1 MRNIFK
7 LYFWSIN
14 TSHTQMKQFINQKQH
29 FPSVLTLYNFDV
41 LECYVKTHEQCFHLI
56 LPFSSKKVGA
66 IKRIK
71 DLNIGQND
79 RANNYKAWARQTR
92 CQHPH
97 QYSGAWLP
105 LISHYNN
112 VCYSQKQISKLTL
125 SIHLDRFFKPKIKSY
140 RIKPSESKWIELIT
154 KFFPDRLL
162 IIKYVLWIIRQK
174 IGYFRTFVSSF
185 AKTPWDN

>member
-14 TSHTQMKQFINQKQH
+14 TSHTQMKQFIKQKQH
-29 FPSVLTLYNFDV
+29 FPLNFDV

-79 RANNYKAWARQTR
+79 RANNYKA
-92 CQHPH
+92 
-97 QYSGAWLP
+97 
-105 LISHYNN
+105 
-112 VCYSQKQISKLTL
+112 
-125 SIHLDRFFKPKIKSY
+125 
-140 RIKPSESKWIELIT
+140 
-154 KFFPDRLL
+154 
-162 IIKYVLWIIRQK
+162 
-174 IGYFRTFVSSF
+174 
-185 AKTPWDN
+185 

>member
-79 RANNYKAWARQTR
+79 RAYNYRA
-92 CQHPH
+92 
-97 QYSGAWLP
+97 
-105 LISHYNN
+105 
-112 VCYSQKQISKLTL
+112 
-125 SIHLDRFFKPKIKSY
+125 
-140 RIKPSESKWIELIT
+140 
-154 KFFPDRLL
+154 
-162 IIKYVLWIIRQK
+162 
-174 IGYFRTFVSSF
+174 
-185 AKTPWDN
+185 